1 MAVSIEEMRAGIV
14 QHYVGRGWSEESIR
28 ADDLPPEEVIR
39 IYECIQKDEEASKHY
54 VRKKVGE
61 LGGLPVYQNLPIE

>member
-1 MAVSIEEMRAGIV
+1 MAVSIEEMRAVIV
-14 QHYVGRGWSEESIR
+14 QHYVGRGWSEEQIR
-28 ADDLPPEEVIR
+28 ADDLPPKEVVR

-54 VRKKVGE
+54 IKVKVGE

>member
-54 VRKKVGE
+54 VRNKVGE